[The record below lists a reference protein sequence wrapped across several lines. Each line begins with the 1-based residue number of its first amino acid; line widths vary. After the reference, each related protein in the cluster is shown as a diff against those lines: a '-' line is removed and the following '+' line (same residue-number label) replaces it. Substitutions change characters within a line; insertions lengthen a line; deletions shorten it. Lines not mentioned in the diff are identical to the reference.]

1 MNSVL
6 FIGPQHKNHRGGI
19 GAVIDVYSKH
29 IKPFKFVPTY
39 VTRSFFWQLVT
50 YVSAVFKLIW
60 VLITDRKI
68 KILHVHHASRG
79 SFMRKSVMIL
89 IGKLFG
95 KKIILHVHGAK
106 FHIYYNNSKL
116 LKPYIRYIFESA
128 DVVIC
133 LSEEWK
139 KFFASTFKLK
149 RLEIINNVIEEV
161 HNKPHTE
168 ERDSLNLLFLG
179 QIGKRKGVFDLL
191 DVLANNKEEFKD
203 KVKVT
208 IGGIGD
214 VDRLQKTLSEHRF
227 NGDVTYAGWVNG
239 SKKAQLLNSCDV
251 YILPSYHEGLPISVL
266 EAMSYG
272 KPVISTNVGGIPEI
286 VKPGFNGWLFQP
298 GDHQALNTIIREAM
312 NNKDLLKQYGNNSLR
327 LSKNYTPESV
337 FQSLNQLY
345 KQVLNQ

>member
-1 MNSVL
+1 
-6 FIGPQHKNHRGGI
+6 
-19 GAVIDVYSKH
+19 
-29 IKPFKFVPTY
+29 
-39 VTRSFFWQLVT
+39 
-50 YVSAVFKLIW
+50 
-60 VLITDRKI
+60 
-68 KILHVHHASRG
+68 
-79 SFMRKSVMIL
+79 MIL
-89 IGKLFG
+89 IAKLFR

-106 FHIYYNNSKL
+106 FHIYYSSSKL

-133 LSEEWK
+133 LSEGWQ
-139 KFFASTFKLK
+139 KFFSSTFKLK
-149 RLEIINNVIEEV
+149 RLVIINNVIQEV
-161 HNKPHTE
+161 SDKPHTE

-191 DVLANNKEEFKD
+191 NVLAENKEEFKD
-203 KVKVT
+203 KVKLT

-214 VDRLQKTLSEHRF
+214 VDRLQKTLSDNRF

-239 SKKAQLLNSCDV
+239 STKARLLNSCDV
-251 YILPSYHEGLPISVL
+251 YVLPSYHEGLPISVL

-286 VKPGFNGWLFQP
+286 VRPGFNGWLFKP

-312 NNKDLLKQYGNNSLR
+312 NNKDLLKQYGNNSLS

-337 FQSLNQLY
+337 FQSLNALY
-345 KQVLNQ
+345 QQMLNNN